1 VEQKLLHLCSFEEF
15 NMRQT
20 LLLGLMLVTLA
31 GCGINAASMPPPA
44 TTIVTGKAL
53 KPNWI
58 ARYSWKRIR
67 FAPAE
72 GGSGGAESYA
82 DIKADGTF
90 TLQSFGGK
98 DGTMPGTYKVSLSGK
113 ALDGIDKKFSEPSSS
128 TITKE
133 VTMETKDIGSI
144 TFK

>member
-1 VEQKLLHLCSFEEF
+1 
-15 NMRQT
+15 MRHT
-20 LLLGLMLVTLA
+20 LLLGLLLVTLA
-31 GCGINAASMPPPA
+31 GCGTNAASMPPPA

-53 KPNWI
+53 KPNGSPI
-58 ARYSWKRIR
+58 TGGRIR

-72 GGSGGAESYA
+72 GGNGGAESYA
-82 DIKADGTF
+82 DIKSDGSF
-90 TLQSFGGK
+90 TMQSFGGK

-113 ALDGIDKKFSEPSSS
+113 AMEGVDPKFSQPASS

>member
-1 VEQKLLHLCSFEEF
+1 
-15 NMRQT
+15 MRQT
-20 LLLGLMLVTLA
+20 LLLGLLLVTLA
-31 GCGINAASMPPPA
+31 GCGTNVASMSPPS

-53 KPNWI
+53 KPTG
-58 ARYSWKRIR
+58 SPVTGGRIR

-82 DIKADGTF
+82 DIKSDGTF